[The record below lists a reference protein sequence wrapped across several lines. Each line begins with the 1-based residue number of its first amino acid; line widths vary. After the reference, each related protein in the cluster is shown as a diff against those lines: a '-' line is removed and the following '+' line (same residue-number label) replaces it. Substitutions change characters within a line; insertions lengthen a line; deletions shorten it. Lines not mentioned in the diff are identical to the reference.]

1 MPCPLG
7 PRLWQGPFILS
18 LFPTRLLMRYNNRM
32 SKNTKIRM
40 VSVPVKE
47 STPIG
52 GGQDDGIVLLYDE
65 IERCYYRT
73 TLSFIT
79 NCVLRKMNAMR
90 DDIVR
95 RQEEF
100 EARIAEQQ
108 SAFIKD
114 TAKVNETIISLIK
127 NSNGG
132 ANQ

>member
-1 MPCPLG
+1 
-7 PRLWQGPFILS
+7 
-18 LFPTRLLMRYNNRM
+18 MRYNKRM

-40 VSVPVKE
+40 VNVPVKE
-47 STPIG
+47 SAPIG
-52 GGQDDGIVLLYDE
+52 GGPEDGLVLLYDE
-65 IERCYYRT
+65 NERCYYKT

-90 DDIVR
+90 DDILR

-100 EARIAEQQ
+100 EARISEQQ

-114 TAKVNETIISLIK
+114 TAKVNEAMISLIK
-127 NSNGG
+127 KNNGG